1 MKTIRLNNQ
10 CNQVNKVYLSTAIEK
25 IEDVRNDP
33 HGNVYTSLLLIS
45 GDDIKVQETLDE
57 IVSLLN
63 NEDTQIELTF
73 FDYQI
78 ENFIV

>member
-10 CNQVNKVYLSTAIEK
+10 GNQVNKVYLSTAIEK

-57 IVSLLN
+57 ILALLN
-63 NEDTQIELTF
+63 NENSEIELTL

-78 ENFIV
+78 EHFIV